1 MNKFRK
7 LPASTLNKFSSDA
20 VKKSLTAEFNKI
32 FSPSVCFLTDFDNNN
47 TLPDPDITYDI
58 FDDKFDEHL
67 MMVPAPRPHVKSSN
81 YVLDIIK
88 EMKEILYINHNS
100 DDIIKNTC
108 SFYLIQK
115 IHEGSHLVVRNN
127 FENDE
132 NKSLVSSIYY
142 HFGKPLE
149 YKLHFNDK
157 NCEVGIINDGEIIIS
172 PPVKYSLTK
181 PVVDP
186 TNYNPKNHSSYGIY
200 LYYHDLDLLKH
211 E

>member
-7 LPASTLNKFSSDA
+7 FPAGTLNKFSSDA
-20 VKKSLTAEFNKI
+20 VKKLLTAEFNKI
-32 FSPSVCFLTDFDNNN
+32 FYPYVCLFSDFDNDS
-47 TLPDPDITYDI
+47 TLPDITYNI
-58 FDDKFDEHL
+58 FDDNFDEHL
-67 MMVPAPRPHVKSSN
+67 MIVPGPLPNMLNHIR
-81 YVLDIIK
+81 DII
-88 EMKEILYINHNS
+88 EDMKEIWTNHYS
-100 DDIIKNTC
+100 DNLTKNTYPL
-108 SFYLIQK
+108 SLIQEM
-115 IHEGSHLVVRNN
+115 HEGSHLVVRNN

-149 YKLHFNDK
+149 YKLHFND
-157 NCEVGIINDGEIIIS
+157 NYEVGIINDGEIIIS

>member
-7 LPASTLNKFSSDA
+7 FPASTLNKFSSDTI
-20 VKKSLTAEFNKI
+20 KKLLTVEFNGI
-32 FSPSVCFLTDFDNNN
+32 FCPYVDDLTDLDNYDS
-47 TLPDPDITYDI
+47 TLPDITYNM
-58 FDDKFDEHL
+58 FDNFDKHL
-67 MMVPAPRPHVKSSN
+67 MVVPGPLPNSMALKHVRD
-81 YVLDIIK
+81 VIED
-88 EMKEILYINHNS
+88 MKEIWTTHYS
-100 DDIIKNTC
+100 DDLTKNTYPF
-108 SFYLIQK
+108 SLMQEM
-115 IHEGSHLVVRNN
+115 HECSHLVVRNN
-127 FENDE
+127 FDDDE

-149 YKLHFNDK
+149 YKLHFNDE
-157 NCEVGIINDGEIIIS
+157 NCEVGIIHDGEIIIS